1 MTMQLCFVLKHVKS
15 NYDNYLK
22 MLSNK
27 IEESDLPKGDF
38 LQSSLILQ
46 QPLPLPPLVEI
57 HEETNVHLCPHCGD
71 SFQKSSSLTQHIF
84 RIHEKK
90 KTSEVQEKVKLPRP
104 MKQCPICKGE
114 LISKG
119 QFFENWNNSFYKGHF
134 SSEDGS
140 SPNITE
146 QKTHLKL

>member
-1 MTMQLCFVLKHVKS
+1 
-15 NYDNYLK
+15 

-27 IEESDLPKGDF
+27 IEESELPKGDF

-90 KTSEVQEKVKLPRP
+90 KTSDVQEKVKLPRP
-104 MKQCPICKGE
+104 MKECPICKGQ
-114 LISKG
+114 LISKDDIVMT
-119 QFFENWNNSFYKGHF
+119 F
-134 SSEDGS
+134 SSS
-140 SPNITE
+140 
-146 QKTHLKL
+146 LC